1 MDNNNG
7 KQRIYIDIEP
17 NLFEA
22 LYSVEKIKLIA
33 SFKDDFIEGLQISAF
48 ADEFSKRFIED
59 VALAFSII
67 LDYAATAKDLL
78 SKTLDYFE

>member
-22 LYSVEKIKLIA
+22 LYSVEKIKLIT
-33 SFKDDFIEGLQISAF
+33 SFKDDFIQGYKKINLYLTF
-48 ADEFSKRFIED
+48 
-59 VALAFSII
+59 VCGYNII
-67 LDYAATAKDLL
+67 KMYQK
-78 SKTLDYFE
+78 ERG